1 MQKTVFGKT
10 ALTVGR
16 TGFGCIPIQ
25 RIPYEESTAL
35 LQHAY
40 GNGVTLYDT
49 ANGYTTSEDRIGTA
63 LHHVRDKIVLCT
75 KSGAQTPETLMEH
88 IENSLRMLRTDYID
102 VFQFHNP
109 SFVLRPEGEDGLY
122 ACALKAKEQGKIRH
136 IGITAHSKDNAKTAV
151 LSGLYDTLQY
161 PLSYLSSNEELALID
176 LCREH
181 NIGVLAM
188 KSLCGGLIGNAKAA
202 FAFLRQYENVIPI
215 WGIQKM
221 TELNEFL
228 LYENEPPLLD
238 SDLQKAI
245 EADKTELRGS
255 FCRCCGY
262 CLPCPA
268 GISINNAARITF
280 LAKRAVKEY
289 WLSEEW
295 QKNMRLID
303 NCTGCGHCKQHC
315 PYGLDVP
322 VLLKAQQAEFFKLL
336 AADGN

>member
-1 MQKTVFGKT
+1 MQKTTFGKT
-10 ALTVGR
+10 VLTVSR

-25 RIPYEESTAL
+25 RISYDESAAL
-35 LQHAY
+35 LRRAY
-40 GNGVTLYDT
+40 DNGVTLYDT
-49 ANGYTTSEDRIGTA
+49 ANAYTTSEDRIGTA

-75 KSGAQTPETLMEH
+75 KSAAQTPDKLMEH

-102 VFQFHNP
+102 VFQLHNP
-109 SFVLRPEGEDGLY
+109 SFVPLPEGEDGLY

-136 IGITAHSKDNAKTAV
+136 IGITAHSKDNAKKAI
-151 LSGLYDTLQY
+151 LSGLYETLQY
-161 PLSYLSSNEELALID
+161 PFSYLSSAEELALIA

-181 NIGVLAM
+181 NIGFLAM
-188 KSLCGGLIGNAKAA
+188 KALCGGLISNAKAA

-215 WGIQKM
+215 WGMQKM
-221 TELNEFL
+221 QELDEFL
-228 LYENEPPLLD
+228 SYENNPPPLDGNLLSAIEKD
-238 SDLQKAI
+238 KADLQ
-245 EADKTELRGS
+245 GS

-268 GISINNAARITF
+268 GIPINNAARIIF
-280 LAKRAVKEY
+280 LARRAVKEY

-303 NCTGCGHCKQHC
+303 NCTNCGHCKQHC

-322 VLLKAQQAEFFKLL
+322 TLLKTQQAEFFKMV
-336 AADGN
+336 GEC